1 MDMYI
6 NIATKILIGSV
17 GIFTLLRLMGKK
29 AMSEL
34 TPFDILYI
42 VVLGALVEEAIY
54 DDQVNVFHV
63 IFAIFLWGITVFI
76 IENLLEKTE
85 RFSTLIQGEPA
96 VLIDRGKLNMK
107 ELKDNHFDMEQLR
120 FFLRQNGCYSI
131 NDAYYVVLE
140 VGGGLTVITK
150 ENMEIPTFLL
160 IEEGDVKPKTL
171 ESLGKSEE
179 WLYEEL
185 EKLGFENI
193 DSILYCEWDANK
205 EELIYDT
212 YENTID
218 EKIYLDD

>member
-1 MDMYI
+1 
-6 NIATKILIGSV
+6 
-17 GIFTLLRLMGKK
+17 
-29 AMSEL
+29 
-34 TPFDILYI
+34 ILYI

-63 IFAIFLWGITVFI
+63 LFAILLWGFTVFVV
-76 IENLLEKTE
+76 ENLLEKTE
-85 RFSTLIQGEPA
+85 RLSTLIQGEPS

-160 IEEGDVKPKTL
+160 IEEGAIKPKTL
-171 ESLGKSEE
+171 ESLGRTEE
-179 WLYEEL
+179 WLQEEL
-185 EKLGFENI
+185 KKL
-193 DSILYCEWDANK
+193 
-205 EELIYDT
+205 
-212 YENTID
+212 
-218 EKIYLDD
+218 

>member
-1 MDMYI
+1 MEMYI
-6 NIATKILIGSV
+6 NIATKILVGSI

-54 DDQVNVFHV
+54 DDQVKIFHV
-63 IFAIFLWGITVFI
+63 LFAILLWGVTVFI

-85 RFSTLIQGEPA
+85 RLSTLIQGEPS

-160 IEEGDVKPKTL
+160 IEEGAIKPKTL
-171 ESLGKSEE
+171 ESLGKTEE
-179 WLYEEL
+179 WLQEEL
-185 EKLGFENI
+185 KKLGFENM

-212 YENTID
+212 YENTIN
-218 EKIYLDD
+218 EKVYLDD